1 MKPKLVLLLLL
12 YLSFVGVVAQQDASV
27 ESAFISIVEAEEA
40 GGDISELVPKMNEY
54 LGYVE
59 AGDTVSADE
68 AYEELMSLSAA
79 SQVLGVREGNYK
91 FIVTTM
97 VVGVLLGLTYL
108 TWRYFDEYFWRFWR
122 YTRKGFTVEKP

>member
-1 MKPKLVLLLLL
+1 MKKLVLVLVICLGIVA
-12 YLSFVGVVAQQDASV
+12 VGAQQDASV
-27 ESAFISIVEAEEA
+27 ESAFMAIVEAEEA
-40 GGDISELVPKMNEY
+40 GGDISELVPLMNKY
-54 LGYVE
+54 LGYIE
-59 AGDTVSADE
+59 SGDTDSAAT
-68 AYEELMSLSAA
+68 AYEELTAMAA
-79 SQVLGVREGNYK
+79 TSTVIGVRDANYT